1 MQNSLTFI
9 VHYANQNWGTI
20 LTYLLAGGG
29 VSVALKFM
37 SRLRK
42 WESAAWQELV
52 LGVFSAVAAL
62 SNWII
67 NNYATSPLASLGN
80 VGPRILVAAMF
91 MHRVA
96 VNPLTS
102 VLEKKVLFYLKAGK
116 FYKEE
121 LVKETASSQQTPV
134 PDDSATAFVS

>member
-1 MQNSLTFI
+1 MSEILNFI
-9 VHYANQNWGTI
+9 GHYASQNWDTI

-29 VSVALKFM
+29 ISVALKFL

-42 WESAAWQELV
+42 WESAAWKEFV
-52 LGVFSAVAAL
+52 LGLFSAVAAL

-102 VLEKKVLFYLKAGK
+102 LLENKVAFYLKAGK
-116 FYKEE
+116 YYKEE
-121 LVKETASSQQTPV
+121 LVKESATSQQTPA